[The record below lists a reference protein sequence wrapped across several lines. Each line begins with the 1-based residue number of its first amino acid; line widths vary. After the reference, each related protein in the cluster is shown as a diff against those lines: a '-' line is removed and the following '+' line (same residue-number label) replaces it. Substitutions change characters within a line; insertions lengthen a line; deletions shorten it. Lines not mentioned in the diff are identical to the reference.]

1 MSKKTRSQ
9 YLCSECGAISVR
21 WVGRC
26 TECGEFGTMLETEV
40 VTGISGPG
48 SAATGGVHA
57 ARLALSE
64 GAPES
69 ARIASGVGEF
79 DRVLGGGLVPGSVIL
94 VGGEPGAGKSTLLLQ
109 VADRMGGTGRTVLMV
124 SGEEST
130 AQIELRARRL
140 GCSTDIFLFCETN
153 LEWVIAEAERLAP
166 DLLVIDSI
174 QTLFAPDVESSPG
187 SVTQVKEC
195 ALRLQRLAKE
205 HGMATCLVGHVTKDG
220 SIAGPRIIE
229 HLVDTVLYFEGE
241 RFDAFRV
248 LRAVKNRFGS
258 VSEVGIFEMRD
269 TGLAEVDNPSALFLQ
284 ERDGSSVSGTAISVT
299 MEGRRPLLVE
309 VQALVTPSFLPV
321 PKRVA
326 AGLDF
331 NRLAINVAVLD
342 RRAGLKLG
350 DRDVFVSVVGGLK
363 VLEPALD
370 LGVCMALAS
379 SQKDRPLPDST
390 AYFGEVSLTGEVRP
404 VAAAESRLREAA
416 KLGFKRVVLPRSK
429 EIKAVPGLELVRVSL
444 LRDALNSEL

>member
-1 MSKKTRSQ
+1 MGKKARSQ
-9 YLCSECGAISVR
+9 FLCSQCGAVSVR
-21 WVGRC
+21 WLGRC
-26 TECGEFGTMLETEV
+26 AECGEFGTMQETEV
-40 VTGISGPG
+40 VSSPSGG
-48 SAATGGVHA
+48 AATSRAAPLTLGEGHAVA
-57 ARLALSE
+57 ARCS
-64 GAPES
+64 
-69 ARIASGVGEF
+69 SGIGEL

-109 VADRMGGTGRTVLMV
+109 ASDRMSRAGRTVLLV
-124 SGEEST
+124 SGEESP
-130 AQIELRARRL
+130 AQVEMRARRL
-140 GCSTDIFLFCETN
+140 GCAAGSIFLLCETS
-153 LEWVIAEAERLAP
+153 LDCVTAEAEKTAP
-166 DLLVIDSI
+166 DFLVIDSI
-174 QTLFAPDVESSPG
+174 QTLYAEDVEASPG
-187 SVTQVKEC
+187 SVSQVKEC
-195 ALRLQRLAKE
+195 SLRLQRLAKE
-205 HGMATCLVGHVTKDG
+205 RGIATCLVGHVTKDG

-241 RFDAFRV
+241 RFDSFRV

-269 TGLAEVDNPSALFLQ
+269 TGLAEVENPSALFLADRGTQ
-284 ERDGSSVSGTAISVT
+284 VSGTAISVT

-342 RRAGLKLG
+342 RRAGLKLA

-379 SQKDRPLPDST
+379 SQKDRPLPDGT
-390 AYFGEVSLTGEVRP
+390 VYFGEVSLTGEIRP
-404 VAAAESRLREAA
+404 VAAIDPRLKEAA
-416 KLGFKRVVLPRSK
+416 KLGFRRVLMPRCK
-429 EIKAVPGLELVRVSL
+429 DVQGVPGLDIVPVSL
-444 LRDALNSEL
+444 LRDAIASEL

>member
-1 MSKKTRSQ
+1 M
-9 YLCSECGAISVR
+9 R

-26 TECGEFGTMLETEV
+26 PECGEFGTMQETEV
-40 VTGISGPG
+40 VAT
-48 SAATGGVHA
+48 SAGTAAAGAAHA
-57 ARLALSE
+57 APLVLSE
-64 GAPES
+64 ASPDG
-69 ARIASGVGEF
+69 ARISSGIGEL
-79 DRVLGGGLVPGSVIL
+79 DRVLGGGLVAGSVIL

-109 VADRMGGTGRTVLMV
+109 AADRMGAAGRTVLLV
-124 SGEEST
+124 SGEESA
-130 AQIELRARRL
+130 AQVELRARRL
-140 GCSTDIFLFCETN
+140 DCSADQIYLLCETG
-153 LEWVIAEAERLAP
+153 LDWVIAEAEKIAP

-174 QTLFAPDVESSPG
+174 QTLAAPDVESSPG
-187 SVTQVKEC
+187 SVAQVKEC

-205 HGMATCLVGHVTKDG
+205 RGMATCLVGHVTKDG

-269 TGLAEVDNPSALFLQ
+269 TGLAEVANPSALFLQ
-284 ERDGSSVSGTAISVT
+284 ERESRVSGTAISVT

-350 DRDVFVSVVGGLK
+350 DRDVFVSVAGGMK

-379 SQKDRPLPDST
+379 SQKDKPLPEST

-404 VAAAESRLREAA
+404 VAAAEARLKEAA
-416 KLGFKRVVLPRSK
+416 KLGFQRVVLPRGK
-429 EIKAVPGLELVRVSL
+429 DVKGAGGLELVRVSL
-444 LRDALNSEL
+444 LRDALSSEL

>member
-1 MSKKTRSQ
+1 MQ
-9 YLCSECGAISVR
+9 EH
-21 WVGRC
+21 
-26 TECGEFGTMLETEV
+26 EV
-40 VTGISGPG
+40 VAMSSGT
-48 SAATGGVHA
+48 AAAGAAHA
-57 ARLALSE
+57 APLVLAE
-64 GAPES
+64 AAPDG
-69 ARIASGVGEF
+69 ARISSGIGEL
-79 DRVLGGGLVPGSVIL
+79 DRVLGGGLVAGSVIL

-109 VADRMGGTGRTVLMV
+109 AADRMGAEGRTVLLV
-124 SGEEST
+124 SGEESA
-130 AQIELRARRL
+130 AQVELRARRL
-140 GCSTDIFLFCETN
+140 GCRADKIFLLCETG
-153 LEWVIAEAERLAP
+153 LDWVMAEAEKLAP

-174 QTLFAPDVESSPG
+174 QTLAAPDVESSPG
-187 SVTQVKEC
+187 SIAQVKEC

-205 HGMATCLVGHVTKDG
+205 RGMATCLVGHVTKDG

-269 TGLAEVDNPSALFLQ
+269 TGLAEVANPSALFLQ
-284 ERDGSSVSGTAISVT
+284 ERESRVSGTAISVT

-350 DRDVFVSVVGGLK
+350 DRDVFVSVVGGMK

-379 SQKDRPLPDST
+379 SQKDRPLPEST

-404 VAAAESRLREAA
+404 VAAVEARLNEAA
-416 KLGFKRVVLPRSK
+416 KLGFQRVVLPRGK
-429 EIKAVPGLELVRVSL
+429 DVKAPPGLDLVRVSL
-444 LRDALNSEL
+444 LRDALSSEL

>member
-1 MSKKTRSQ
+1 MSKKIRSQ

-26 TECGEFGTMLETEV
+26 PECSEFGTMLETEV
-40 VTGISGPG
+40 VTGVSAPG
-48 SAATGGVHA
+48 SAAGSSIHA
-57 ARLALSE
+57 APLAPAERS
-64 GAPES
+64 PEN

-109 VADRMGGTGRTVLMV
+109 AADRMGASGRTVLMV

-130 AQIELRARRL
+130 AQVELRARRL
-140 GCSTDIFLFCETN
+140 GCSSDGIFLFCETN
-153 LEWVIAEAERLAP
+153 LEWVVAEAERLAP
-166 DLLVIDSI
+166 DFLIIDSI
-174 QTLFAPDVESSPG
+174 QTMAAPDVESSPG
-187 SVTQVKEC
+187 SVGQVKEC

-205 HGMATCLVGHVTKDG
+205 RGMATCLVGHVTKDG

-269 TGLAEVDNPSALFLQ
+269 TGLTEVDNPSALFLQ
-284 ERDGSSVSGTAISVT
+284 DRDSRVSGTAISVT

-379 SQKDRPLPDST
+379 SQKDKPLPDST

-429 EIKAVPGLELVRVSL
+429 EIKTVPGLELVRVSL
-444 LRDALNSEL
+444 LRDALSSEL

>member
-1 MSKKTRSQ
+1 MSKKARSQ
-9 YLCSECGAISVR
+9 FLCSECGAISVR

-26 TECGEFGTMLETEV
+26 AECGEFGTMQETEV
-40 VTGISGPG
+40 FSPAGGPAGTGQI
-48 SAATGGVHA
+48 HA
-57 ARLALSE
+57 APLSLSE
-64 GAPES
+64 RTAQQS
-69 ARIASGVGEF
+69 RVSSGIGEL

-109 VADRMGGTGRTVLMV
+109 ASDRMGSSGRTVLLV
-124 SGEEST
+124 SGEESL
-130 AQIELRARRL
+130 AQVEMRASRL
-140 GCSTDIFLFCETN
+140 GCGADRIFLLCETN
-153 LEWVIAEAERLAP
+153 LEWVIAEAEKLSP
-166 DLLVIDSI
+166 DFLVIDSI
-174 QTLFAPDVESSPG
+174 QTLSAPDVESSPG
-187 SVTQVKEC
+187 SVAQVKEC

-205 HGMATCLVGHVTKDG
+205 RGMATCLVGHVTKDG

-241 RFDAFRV
+241 CFDAFRV

-269 TGLAEVDNPSALFLQ
+269 TGLAEVENPSALFMQ
-284 ERDGSSVSGTAISVT
+284 EREAEVSGTAISVT

-342 RRAGLKLG
+342 RRAGLKLA

-379 SQKDRPLPDST
+379 SAKDRPLPGST
-390 AYFGEVSLTGEVRP
+390 AYFGEVSLTGEIRP
-404 VAAAESRLREAA
+404 VAAIEPRLKEAA
-416 KLGFKRVVLPRSK
+416 KLGFKRVLMPRSK
-429 EIKAVPGLELVRVSL
+429 EAKSVHGLELVRLSL
-444 LRDALNSEL
+444 LRDALSSEL

>member
-1 MSKKTRSQ
+1 MSKKAKSQ
-9 YLCSECGAISVR
+9 FLCSECGAISVR

-26 TECGEFGTMLETEV
+26 AECGEFGTMRETEV
-40 VTGISGPG
+40 SGTVAGPSG
-48 SAATGGVHA
+48 AVVVPAAPLALQGQSAAG
-57 ARLALSE
+57 
-64 GAPES
+64 
-69 ARIASGVGEF
+69 ARISSGVGEL

-109 VADRMGGTGRTVLMV
+109 ASDRMGIAGRTVLLV
-124 SGEEST
+124 SGEESP
-130 AQIELRARRL
+130 AQVEMRARRV
-140 GCSTDIFLFCETN
+140 GCRADKIFLLCETS
-153 LEWVIAEAERLAP
+153 LERVMAEAEKLAP

-174 QTLFAPDVESSPG
+174 QTLYAPDVESSPG
-187 SVTQVKEC
+187 SVAQVKEC

-205 HGMATCLVGHVTKDG
+205 RGMATCLVGHVTKDG

-269 TGLAEVDNPSALFLQ
+269 SGLAEVENPSALFMQ
-284 ERDGSSVSGTAISVT
+284 DRQAQVSGTAISVT

-342 RRAGLKLG
+342 RRAGLKLA
-350 DRDVFVSVVGGLK
+350 DLDIFVSVVGGLK

-390 AYFGEVSLTGEVRP
+390 AYFGEVSLTGEIRP
-404 VAAAESRLREAA
+404 VAATEPRLKEAA
-416 KLGFKRVVLPRSK
+416 KLGFKRALMPRSK
-429 EIKAVPGLELVRVSL
+429 DARKVAGLEIVQVSL
-444 LRDALNSEL
+444 LKEALHMEL

>member
-1 MSKKTRSQ
+1 MSRKTRSQ
-9 YLCSECGAISVR
+9 FLCSDCGAISVR

-26 TECGEFGTMLETEV
+26 PECGEFGTMQETEV
-40 VTGISGPG
+40 AASTTGTKG
-48 SAATGGVHA
+48 TGASHA
-57 ARLALSE
+57 APLMLA
-64 GAPES
+64 ES
-69 ARIASGVGEF
+69 TPDGTRISSGVGEL

-109 VADRMGGTGRTVLMV
+109 AADRMGNAGHTVLLV
-124 SGEEST
+124 SGEESP
-130 AQIELRARRL
+130 AQVEMRARRL
-140 GCSTDIFLFCETN
+140 GCAADGIFLLCETS
-153 LEWVIAEAERLAP
+153 LEWVTAEVEKLAP
-166 DLLVIDSI
+166 DFLVIDSI
-174 QTLFAPDVESSPG
+174 QTLYAADVESSPG
-187 SVTQVKEC
+187 SVAQVKEC

-205 HGMATCLVGHVTKDG
+205 RGMATCLVGHVTKDG

-269 TGLAEVDNPSALFLQ
+269 SGLAEVENPSALFMQ
-284 ERDGSSVSGTAISVT
+284 DRQAQVSGTAISVT

-326 AGLDF
+326 GGLDF

-342 RRAGLKLG
+342 RRAGLKLA

-370 LGVCMALAS
+370 LSVCMALAS

-390 AYFGEVSLTGEVRP
+390 AYFGEVSLTGEIRP
-404 VAAAESRLREAA
+404 VAAGEQRLKEAV
-416 KLGFKRVVLPRSK
+416 KLGFRRVLMPRSK
-429 EIKAVPGLELVRVSL
+429 DARSVPGLEIVPVAL
-444 LRDALNSEL
+444 LKEALASEL